1 LTSVLTNAQKN
12 FDKNGGDAK
21 KALLDAGL
29 QQVSDEIIGKV
40 FGGATGEGNEYA
52 AALLTEMTKKLV
64 PGVNTQTGSGSGG
77 TSSNTATYDWGP
89 GTVKSSNGAIN
100 MK

>member
-1 LTSVLTNAQKN
+1 
-12 FDKNGGDAK
+12 
-21 KALLDAGL
+21 
-29 QQVSDEIIGKV
+29 
-40 FGGATGEGNEYA
+40 
-52 AALLTEMTKKLV
+52 MTKKLV